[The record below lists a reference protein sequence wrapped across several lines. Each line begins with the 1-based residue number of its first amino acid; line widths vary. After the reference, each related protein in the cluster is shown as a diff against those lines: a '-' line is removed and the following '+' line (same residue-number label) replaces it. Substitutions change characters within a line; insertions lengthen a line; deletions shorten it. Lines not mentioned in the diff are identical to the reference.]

1 VLTPQD
7 SPHTNFVLQ
16 ETEAEERFLFPRDSK
31 EIEKMNQMVPSEAPK
46 DHDADRADIKKMA
59 ERELGAFF
67 SAVKKS
73 FGVRQAQLA
82 ADDWLQELEAS
93 SALPIAIREWRLIT
107 IQAARRLA
115 TRLNVSFQHD

>member
-1 VLTPQD
+1 
-7 SPHTNFVLQ
+7 
-16 ETEAEERFLFPRDSK
+16 
-31 EIEKMNQMVPSEAPK
+31 MNQMVPSEAPK